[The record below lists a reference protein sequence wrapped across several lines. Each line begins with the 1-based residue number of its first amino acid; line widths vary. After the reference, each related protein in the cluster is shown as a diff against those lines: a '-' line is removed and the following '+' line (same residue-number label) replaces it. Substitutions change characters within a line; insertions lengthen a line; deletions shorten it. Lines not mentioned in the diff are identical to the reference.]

1 MTRIHRLFGLAL
13 IVALLL
19 SVGWAETFSLPQNT
33 QIIEAEAFR
42 DCVSLTGQ
50 LTIQPG
56 VTAIGDYAF
65 AGCTG
70 LTGLPV
76 IPETVAVI
84 GAHAFDGCTGL
95 SGTLFISP
103 DVDLDDTAFANC
115 PNLTVTRESGIKV
128 AVVGDA
134 PDPTGDDF
142 NGSVWRAAHA
152 FCQENGLEHYYFSI
166 DYSQDEENPNLGE
179 VLDALDNGFDT
190 VIGIGY
196 MVDASLAE
204 IAEDYPDTRFVFLDE
219 KADDPGENT
228 LYMSSRNDQSGFL
241 AGYAAVKMGYRR
253 LGFMGGMQ
261 IPPVEEYGQGFV
273 QGVNAAAVELGI
285 ADSVSVAYTYTGTF
299 APNDEVRNLAEAWYE
314 NDVEVIFACGGAI
327 CNSIAQAATE
337 ANGKMIGV
345 DEDQA
350 YLMPN
355 GGVITSAMK
364 NLNSASVY
372 ALDRILDGDWESL
385 RGRNVSLGII
395 SSDPEENFVK
405 LPASTAFNA
414 SFTQSDYQTLVGRL
428 YSGALSTNGDI
439 QISVMEPTALR
450 VAVVGDAPDP
460 TGDDFNGS
468 VWRAV
473 SAFCQEND
481 IDHSYFSIDYSQD
494 EENPDMDEV
503 LNALENGFDTVIGI
517 GFMVDASLAEIAGD
531 YPDTRFVFLDEKA
544 DDPGENTCYIFA
556 RNEQAGFLA
565 GYAAV
570 KMGYRRL
577 GFMGGMQIP
586 AVEEYGQGFV
596 QGANAAA
603 IELGISS
610 DVSVAYTY
618 TGVFRPDNDVML
630 KAYAWYGNG
639 VEAIFACGGGLCQS
653 VVQAAQDMNGK
664 LIGVDEDQA
673 YLMPNGGVI
682 TSAMKNL
689 NSASVYALDRILD
702 GDWESLRGRNVSLGI
717 ISSDPDQNFVKLPAS
732 TAFNASFTQADYEA
746 LVGRLYR
753 NELAMDAALQISVDD
768 LDPEYTVS
776 SATELQALGS
786 ILTGVVHVRSTNNE
800 PVDLA
805 ASVRLA
811 GEVRVEAQGNF
822 SSLRIVENG
831 SLTLIE
837 GAKIGSYSVFDPANP
852 IGNQIAQVWLEGG
865 SLDASEGEMADWSTL
880 YIRGGTYSLPQNHGV
895 YLIGGA
901 MNEAM
906 LRGFLANPEIDEV
919 FIQQNITLTE
929 DLTIAIPIQVMDGA
943 VLTVPNGRTVTVRPG
958 GSLNETDGQVNVQP
972 GGQVIREE

>member
-76 IPETVAVI
+76 ISETVAVI

-204 IAEDYPDTRFVFLDE
+204 IAGDYPDTRFVFLDE

-299 APNDEVRNLAEAWYE
+299 APNDEVQNLAEAWYE

-450 VAVVGDAPDP
+450 VAVVGDAPEP
-460 TGDDFNGS
+460 AEDDFNGA
-468 VWRAV
+468 VWRAA
-473 SAFCQEND
+473 SAFCQENGLAGAYYD
-481 IDHSYFSIDYSQD
+481 SLSDALSANSEIVIAVGFDVSGEVAQIADQNPDVKFICLDNEEPITAQNVYVIDY
-494 EENPDMDEV
+494 
-503 LNALENGFDTVIGI
+503 
-517 GFMVDASLAEIAGD
+517 
-531 YPDTRFVFLDEKA
+531 
-544 DDPGENTCYIFA
+544 
-556 RNEQAGFLA
+556 RNDQAGFLA

-577 GFMGGMQIP
+577 GFMGGMEIP
-586 AVEEYGQGFV
+586 SVQAFGQGFA
-596 QGANAAA
+596 QGADAAA
-603 IELGISS
+603 IEMGIPS

-618 TGVFRPDNDVML
+618 TGVFWPDTDAML

-682 TSAMKNL
+682 TSAMKDIGPT
-689 NSASVYALDRILD
+689 SAYALGRILA
-702 GDWESLRGRNVSLGI
+702 GEWANMAGRTDVLGI

-732 TAFNASFTQADYEA
+732 TAFNASFTQADYQA